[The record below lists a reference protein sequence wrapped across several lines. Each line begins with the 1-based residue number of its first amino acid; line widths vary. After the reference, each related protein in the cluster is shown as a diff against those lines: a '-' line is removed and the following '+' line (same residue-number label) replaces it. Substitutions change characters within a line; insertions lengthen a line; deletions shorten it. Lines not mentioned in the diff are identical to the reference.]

1 MVPCQSLSRESLEI
15 TLPASLIFKI
25 LKSTNENKKI
35 RKIMLN
41 HLFNRQL
48 EKIVNREPIFMNI
61 KKL

>member
-1 MVPCQSLSRESLEI
+1 MVPWQSLSRESLEI
-15 TLPASLIFKI
+15 RLPASL
-25 LKSTNENKKI
+25 I